1 MRARNIAVIVVLAAA
16 AVAVVWWRTWSH
28 PEQPTSSA
36 ATPTAIAAAPARTGS
51 PVRSEAEL
59 LNQIIREGVTPE
71 RAKLLF
77 SIEIGKLPGVD
88 VPAGLPRDTS
98 RFDGTPAAT
107 YLMGVWESLTQE
119 QRDASAKYLHLPSS
133 ASAGLMDQSDR
144 VVRAS
149 FAPDRKDAYTY
160 DKFLD
165 LADGTLSAVLG
176 QPRIRYA
183 FDVDYDNYPPNGT
196 THALTLSWNA
206 WEIIKHDWMRT
217 GVSDCHVLIFNRI
230 FQKGVPTADD
240 ARSVMLHEMMHCYQ
254 QRVIEDFTTW
264 QTAPAWVKEGE
275 ATWAQVAA
283 VPEGTN
289 VVQKLW
295 TMYSTS
301 PATAYMDRSEDAL
314 GVFGHLSDLVG
325 ADAVWAR
332 LLAVMNRAPPGK
344 AQFDLTPFDLLIQ
357 GNDDAYYSS
366 WGASYFLTS
375 GKKQWTMTTP
385 GYPPTSGLAPQKLQL
400 SNDTPTLAEIASPF
414 NARTVELS
422 GSVDVAVVAL
432 LAGYGRVHDSGFG
445 VDQRL
450 DTSGSVGFCVKPGG
464 CTCPDQSPGASLHL
478 KKATLPLS
486 VGLESASSGAQLL
499 VIGHSLDLHCKQR
512 DDPKQLDP
520 GGGGG
525 GGGGTDQQDEKRK
538 RGDPGSGG
546 DTHILTFDGLKYDFQ
561 VVGEY
566 TLAKSTKDDFVL
578 QARQGPVRQSRT
590 VTVNQALATRLG
602 GKRVTVTL
610 ENDVSVLR
618 IDGQTIGDE
627 IPPLPSGS
635 ITRSDTVYGT
645 TYLFEWPDST
655 TVRVEQLGRRAL
667 NVHVKPSASRKGRLA
682 GLLGDDNGSPAND
695 LIGMAGAPLGVTPDP
710 QLVTHSL
717 ADAWRVPQSASLFD
731 YLPGQSTA
739 TFTDPTFP
747 DALVDP
753 SRVPNRAEAERR
765 CRQSGITDER
775 LLDNCILDYGLT
787 SDFLF
792 VHAYGHEQQALA
804 ARARFPLAVAGGGV
818 SPGVLKLMTMAGTV
832 TDKRMKPS
840 FSFQAQAGDVL
851 WIGDPDCMADLPI
864 SLVDPS
870 GKSLSG
876 GRPCGLGRVVLR
888 SAGTYLMRTPPAY
901 EEVPLVSYRVPIRVL
916 RPDRRSAVKYGDVI
930 SGRIETRG
938 AHDLYSFEGHEGDV
952 LRFSGEG
959 CLLDGLV
966 VAIIAPRG
974 WDALGPSCRGGS
986 DFVLRETGTHQIL
999 INSTDGAEGPYH
1011 FLLQGAKSK

>member
-1 MRARNIAVIVVLAAA
+1 MRARNIAVIVILGAVV
-16 AVAVVWWRTWSH
+16 AVAWWRMRSH

-36 ATPTAIAAAPARTGS
+36 ATQPPTAAAPAQPGS

-59 LNQIIREGVTPE
+59 LDQIIQEGVTPE

-77 SIEIGKLPGVD
+77 SIAIGKLPGVELP
-88 VPAGLPRDTS
+88 VGLPRDPS
-98 RFDGTPAAT
+98 RFDGTAAAT

-119 QRDASAKYLHLPSS
+119 QRAAATKYLHLPSS
-133 ASAGLMDQSDR
+133 AAAGVMNQSDR

-149 FAPDRKDAYTY
+149 FVADQKDAYPY
-160 DKFLD
+160 EKFLD

-196 THALTLSWNA
+196 TYAQTLSWNA

-217 GVSDCHVLIFNRI
+217 GVSDCHVLIFNKI
-230 FQKGVPTADD
+230 FQEGAPTADD

-264 QTAPAWVKEGE
+264 KDSPAWVKEGE

-283 VPEGTN
+283 VPEGSN
-289 VVQKLW
+289 VVGKLW

-301 PATAYMDRSEDAL
+301 PATAYMKRSEDAL

-325 ADAVWAR
+325 QDAVWAR
-332 LLAVMNRAPPGK
+332 LLAVMNRATPDK

-385 GYPPTSGLAPQKLQL
+385 GFPPTSGLAPQKLQL
-400 SNDTPTLAEIASPF
+400 STDTPTMVEIAAPF

-450 DTSGSVGFCVKPGG
+450 DTSGSVAFCLRPGG
-464 CTCPDQSPGASLHL
+464 CTCPDQSPGASMQF

-499 VIGHSLDLHCKQR
+499 AIGQALDLHCKQP
-512 DDPKQLDP
+512 DDPNLP
-520 GGGGG
+520 GVGGGGG
-525 GGGGTDQQDEKRK
+525 GGGGDQQDDKRK
-538 RGDPGSGG
+538 QGDPGSTG

-566 TLAKSTKDDFVL
+566 TLAKSTKDDFVV
-578 QARQGPVRQSRT
+578 QVRQGPFGQSRT
-590 VTVNQALATRLG
+590 VTVNQAVALRFG

-610 ENDVSVLR
+610 DNGAVVLR
-618 IDGQTIGDE
+618 IDGQKTGDE
-627 IPPLPSGS
+627 IPRLPSGS
-635 ITRSDTVYGT
+635 ITQSDTVYGT
-645 TYLFEWPDST
+645 TYLFEWPDATRVS
-655 TVRVEQLGRRAL
+655 VEQLGARVL
-667 NVHVKPSASRKGRLA
+667 NVHVKPSASRKGTLA
-682 GLLGDDNGSPAND
+682 GLLGDDDGSPAND
-695 LIGMAGAPLGVTPDP
+695 LIGTAGASLGLTPDP

-717 ADAWRVPQSASLFD
+717 ADAWRVPSSTSLFD
-731 YLPGQSTA
+731 YLPGQSAA

-765 CRQSGITDER
+765 CRQSGITDGR
-775 LLDNCILDYGLT
+775 LLDNCILDYAIT

-792 VHAYGHEQQALA
+792 AHAYGHEQQALA
-804 ARARFPLAVAGGGV
+804 ARARFPPAGGSV
-818 SPGVLKLMTMAGTV
+818 SPGVLRLMTMAGTV
-832 TDKRMKPS
+832 SDQGTTPA

-851 WIGDPDCMADLPI
+851 WIGAPDCTAALPI
-864 SLVDPS
+864 SLFDPS
-870 GKSLSG
+870 GKSLTG
-876 GRPCGLGRVVLR
+876 GGPCVGRVVLP
-888 SAGTYLMRTPPAY
+888 STGTYVMRIPPAY
-901 EEVPLVSYRVPIRVL
+901 KDVPRVSYRVPIRVV
-916 RPDRRSAVKYGDVI
+916 RPDRRTAVKYGDVI
-930 SGRIETRG
+930 SGRIDTRG
-938 AHDLYSFEGHEGDV
+938 AHDVFSFEGHEGDV

-959 CLLDGLV
+959 CSLDGLV
-966 VAIIAPRG
+966 VGIIAPKG
-974 WDALGPSCRGGS
+974 GDALGPSCRAGT
-986 DFVLRETGTHQIL
+986 DFVLQQTGTHQIV
-999 INSTDGAEGPYH
+999 INSSDGGEGPYH